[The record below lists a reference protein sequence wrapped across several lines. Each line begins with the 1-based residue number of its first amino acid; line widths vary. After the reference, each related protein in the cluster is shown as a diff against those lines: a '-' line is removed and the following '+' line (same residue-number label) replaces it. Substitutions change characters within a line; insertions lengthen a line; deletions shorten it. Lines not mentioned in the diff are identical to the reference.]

1 MNEIVQQSDTLQAIK
16 DSVAST
22 VNSVSGELPDLHF
35 TLENITQDS
44 LIITVLG
51 YTIVFLSLLFLFVVF
66 LNITK
71 IINYNVRKKLKESG
85 KLTEEN
91 NEVSISGEV
100 TAAISMALV
109 LHFREVHDFE
119 STIIT
124 IKKVQRPYSPWSS
137 KIYGLRQY
145 TEQKH

>member
-35 TLENITQDS
+35 TWENITQDS

-145 TEQKH
+145 PGKR

>member
-145 TEQKH
+145 PGKR

>member
-119 STIIT
+119 STVIT

-145 TEQKH
+145 PGKR